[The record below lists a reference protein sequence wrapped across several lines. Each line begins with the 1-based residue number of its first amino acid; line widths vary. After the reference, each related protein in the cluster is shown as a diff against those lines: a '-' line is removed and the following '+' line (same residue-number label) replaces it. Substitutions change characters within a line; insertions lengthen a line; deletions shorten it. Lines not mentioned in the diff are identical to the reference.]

1 MRQQT
6 KIHQLSTASLNLVI
20 ALGFGLLIG
29 LSGCSDSPS
38 QPNVAAPSPTPAAP
52 VDLAP
57 IEEPVEGETADTVE
71 PTATQPTAGTTET
84 LVGDPSEREGV
95 DWTFWRGPA
104 YNGTSPETG
113 LIDDWDPAGGAG
125 SNVSWK
131 RTDIGGRSTPVVMN
145 GRLYLLTRAERETSR
160 EGEKIVCLNALTGET
175 IWENRFNV

>member
-6 KIHQLSTASLNLVI
+6 KFHQLSTASLNLVI
-20 ALGFGLLIG
+20 ALGIGLLVG
-29 LSGCSDSPS
+29 LSGCSDP
-38 QPNVAAPSPTPAAP
+38 PADSTEILPADP
-52 VDLAP
+52 LGLAP
-57 IEEPVEGETADTVE
+57 IEEPVEDKAEDSLPVE
-71 PTATQPTAGTTET
+71 PTATQPITGTTET

-113 LIDDWDPAGGAG
+113 LIDDWDPAGGEG

-145 GRLYLLTRAERETSR
+145 G
-160 EGEKIVCLNALTGET
+160 
-175 IWENRFNV
+175 

>member
-29 LSGCSDSPS
+29 LSGCSDSPT
-38 QPNVAAPSPTPAAP
+38 QPETLAPQPSFDNSTGDSFDFDPPVPADP
-52 VDLAP
+52 LELAP
-57 IEEPVEGETADTVE
+57 IEEPFEGEAEDSVE
-71 PTATQPTAGTTET
+71 PAATQPAAGTTET

-131 RTDIGGRSTPVVMN
+131 RTDIGGRSTPDVMN
-145 GRLYLLTRAERETSR
+145 GRLKLLTRAERETPR
-160 EGEKIVCLNALTGET
+160 EGEKNGK
-175 IWENRFNV
+175 